1 MYPPGG
7 SGGSSGGGG
16 VPLRSLNNKPT
27 SQGDL
32 SYKIQAAAAAM
43 ATAAAQSTG
52 TNGVG
57 ASSRN
62 YHHHSSLTDIE
73 NKSSGSFDGPLQKQ
87 TSHPATTTSTLPSAH
102 HNVAGQS
109 MLATDPDLSFLEQ
122 ITRMQSKRLDD
133 QRCSLKPPSSSS
145 LNNNNTNNNTK
156 STNKSSGKGNSGS
169 NGGGSTIPNED
180 FFDLIIKS
188 QRTR

>member
-7 SGGSSGGGG
+7 GGGGGNINGG

-32 SYKIQAAAAAM
+32 SLK
-43 ATAAAQSTG
+43 
-52 TNGVG
+52 GVVSVG
-57 ASSRN
+57 N
-62 YHHHSSLTDIE
+62 KHHSLTDIE
-73 NKSSGSFDGPLQKQ
+73 NKSSGSLDGHIVGQQ
-87 TSHPATTTSTLPSAH
+87 SGSTTAGVQSAGHTSTMSAPSTTG
-102 HNVAGQS
+102 VVSSAGKNAKSTFQ
-109 MLATDPDLSFLEQ
+109 DPDLSFLEQ

-145 LNNNNTNNNTK
+145 LQSGGKNQT
-156 STNKSSGKGNSGS
+156 KSSGKSASGA
-169 NGGGSTIPNED
+169 NGVGSGGSTIPNED

-188 QRTR
+188 QRSR

>member
-7 SGGSSGGGG
+7 GGGNSG

-32 SYKIQAAAAAM
+32 SLK
-43 ATAAAQSTG
+43 
-52 TNGVG
+52 GVG
-57 ASSRN
+57 VVN
-62 YHHHSSLTDIE
+62 KHHSLTDIE
-73 NKSSGSFDGPLQKQ
+73 NKSSGSFDGHIVGQQ
-87 TSHPATTTSTLPSAH
+87 TGSTTAGAQSAGHTSTMSAPSTTGVVSSKNA
-102 HNVAGQS
+102 NKSTFQ
-109 MLATDPDLSFLEQ
+109 DPDLSFLEQ

-145 LNNNNTNNNTK
+145 LQSGGKNQV
-156 STNKSSGKGNSGS
+156 KSSGSGGKSGS
-169 NGGGSTIPNED
+169 GGNGVGSGGSTIPNED

-188 QRTR
+188 QRSR